1 MWHTM
6 VATAPQSMHSGC
18 SWSHVD
24 LNARHALVLPCLQL
38 FGLSSHAGRH
48 GQRRCVVS
56 CLQCG
61 QRRGMVL
68 AIALAALVAF
78 AFDPA
83 HEFTA
88 RHAVPFR
95 AHLRRFFRMVWSS
108 IQSVSHR
115 SRVPIFAFRSG
126 IAKPPTRMEW
136 GALVEAVSGC
146 REHPALPMIHDYGL
160 CARRERTRV
169 ASTHATSFPS
179 STCDAASGHLAL
191 MQSHGH
197 T

>member
-1 MWHTM
+1 M
-6 VATAPQSMHSGC
+6 VAIAPQSMHSGC

-24 LNARHALVLPCLQL
+24 LNVRHARVLPCLQL
-38 FGLSSHAGRH
+38 FGLSSHAGRQGH
-48 GQRRCVVS
+48 RRSVVS

-61 QRRGMVL
+61 QRRGMEL
-68 AIALAALVAF
+68 AIAPAASVAL

-88 RHAVPFR
+88 CRAVPVA

-115 SRVPIFAFRSG
+115 SRVPISPLSG
-126 IAKPPTRMEW
+126 HSEAPHSV
-136 GALVEAVSGC
+136 GVGGFVEAVSGC
-146 REHPALPMIHDYGL
+146 SEHPSWDMLHDYGL
-160 CARRERTRV
+160 CARRKRTCV
-169 ASTHATSFPS
+169 ASTYATSFPS
-179 STCDAASGHLAL
+179 STCDAASGHRAL

>member
-1 MWHTM
+1 M
-6 VATAPQSMHSGC
+6 VAIAPQSMHSGC
-18 SWSHVD
+18 SWSHAA

-61 QRRGMVL
+61 QRRGMGLV
-68 AIALAALVAF
+68 IAPAALVAF

-83 HEFTA
+83 HQVTT
-88 RHAVPFR
+88 RRAVPVCAHR
-95 AHLRRFFRMVWSS
+95 APRFFRMVWSS
-108 IQSVSHR
+108 IRSVSHR
-115 SRVPIFAFRSG
+115 SRVPISPLSG
-126 IAKPPTRMEW
+126 HSKAPHSV
-136 GALVEAVSGC
+136 GVGGFVEAVSGC
-146 REHPALPMIHDYGL
+146 RKHPALVMIHDYGL
-160 CARRERTRV
+160 CARRKGTCV
-169 ASTHATSFPS
+169 ASTYATSFPS
-179 STCDAASGHLAL
+179 STCDATSGHRAL